1 MNNALIALGS
11 NLGQRKDNLHRGL
24 RLLLQNEGI
33 QLRSASA
40 IYETVAEGVAAG
52 SGDFLNAA
60 ALLETTLTPRQLANV
75 LFATEDELGR
85 WEDRLRS
92 DGARGLDLDLILFDD
107 LILNG
112 ELILPHPRYRERA
125 FVLAPAAEIAP
136 ELIDPVKGKTI
147 AELWYHLRAEAPLK
161 AGKLTV

>member
-1 MNNALIALGS
+1 MSNALIALGS
-11 NLGQRKDNLHRGL
+11 NLGQREDNLRRGL
-24 RLLLQNEGI
+24 RLLLQCDGI

-40 IYETVAEGVAAG
+40 IYETAAVGIAAG

-60 ALLETTLTPRQLANV
+60 ALLETTLTPWQLADA
-75 LFATEDELGR
+75 LFRAEDELGR
-85 WEDRLRS
+85 REDRLRD

-107 LILNG
+107 VILSG

-125 FVLAPAAEIAP
+125 FVLAPAVEIAP
-136 ELIDPVKGKTI
+136 QMIDPVEGKTI

-161 AGKLTV
+161 AGKLAV